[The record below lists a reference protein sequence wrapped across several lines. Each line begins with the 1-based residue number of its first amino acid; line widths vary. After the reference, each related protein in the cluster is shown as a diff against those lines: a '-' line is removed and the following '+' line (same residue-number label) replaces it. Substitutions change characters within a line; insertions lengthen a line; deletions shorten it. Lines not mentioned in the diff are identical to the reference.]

1 MIVRVD
7 WVRCFYGCT
16 DNGELL
22 IEKADELVSFDPESL
37 NENVLAIEAT
47 DWMGYDYTANSMDSL
62 VLLDG
67 ASISSDSMVLSDA
80 ASVSSE

>member
-37 NENVLAIEAT
+37 NENILAIEAI
-47 DWMGYDYTANSMDSL
+47 DYTANSMESL

-67 ASISSDSMVLSDA
+67 ASISYDSMESLVLLDA
-80 ASVSSE
+80 ARVSSE